1 MMLSS
6 STIFHYAAV
15 PVFVIILV
23 DYEAVLV
30 RNYKLSKYA
39 NLDPNTFRPSFAP
52 FGSNYA
58 LLDPCFASFWVHP
71 PGECV
76 SLQEAGG
83 RPQSPWRCSQGMS
96 AGARSTRQR
105 AQVDRTADR
114 AACSESIPV
123 HLVPLPVEQ
132 QAAPGNWPATHPHA
146 PAAPHRVLPH
156 HYPTT
161 ISTLSSRSL

>member
-6 STIFHYAAV
+6 STIFHYAVV

-83 RPQSPWRCSQGMS
+83 RPQSPWS
-96 AGARSTRQR
+96 ARR
-105 AQVDRTADR
+105 ACPR
-114 AACSESIPV
+114 A
-123 HLVPLPVEQ
+123 L
-132 QAAPGNWPATHPHA
+132 AAPDSARRWTAQPTEQ
-146 PAAPHRVLPH
+146 RVVSPFL
-156 HYPTT
+156 
-161 ISTLSSRSL
+161 STLSLCRSNSRPRPVTGQRLTRMPPQHHCSKNLRAFSEPCFF